1 MPGSKVAIETL
12 KYLFA
17 PSGNWMPTASPPE
30 ELVPGGDSVGWLF
43 AYFYTLF
50 AVLWGAEIGSTA
62 LLRALGVGTS
72 PSVLGLVTQVA
83 IVAPIAGLCAFL
95 FVTYIPAP
103 LPKSTISP
111 TGLRVYMQLRPIE
124 FPWSRVRLVGDRV
137 YAFTRRGGVSHVYR
151 ANDYQVSRLSVF
163 LMHMR

>member
-1 MPGSKVAIETL
+1 
-12 KYLFA
+12 
-17 PSGNWMPTASPPE
+17 
-30 ELVPGGDSVGWLF
+30 VGWLF

-50 AVLWGAEIGSTA
+50 GVLWGAEIGSTG

-72 PSVLGLVTQVA
+72 PTVIGLVTQVA

-95 FVTYIPAP
+95 FVTYVPAP
-103 LPKSTISP
+103 LPRTVISP
-111 TGLRVYMQLRPIE
+111 TGMRIYLQLRPIE

-151 ANDYQVSRLSVF
+151 ANDYQVSRLSAF
-163 LMHMR
+163 SAHMR